1 MKSDRENIR
10 RLLKTARGQLDG
22 LLKMVDEDRYCVDI
36 SNQLMATQ
44 AILRKVNRQV
54 LHDHLNGCVREA
66 FETGGS
72 GEKVEEIIRII
83 DKLS

>member
-1 MKSDRENIR
+1 MKSDRENVK

-54 LHDHLNGCVREA
+54 LRDHLDGCVREA
-66 FETGGS
+66 FAAGDSGG
-72 GEKVEEIIRII
+72 KVDEIIDII